1 MKIKKCKNILF
12 FLLAAVMFAAGAANA
27 AEIAATYT
35 NNTQSLKN
43 KLSKVETED
52 DEKMMEACK
61 EFETYMLE
69 QVYKQMEKTIM
80 RSDDSQGDYEKMFS
94 DMRIQQYAERA
105 TEQGG
110 IGLAQQLYE
119 SMKLQA
125 SAIPPAEVR
134 NNLQIVIDR
143 IAEKSKRTWTFR
155 GKKEVSDTVEH
166 VWTRFKQSGGGVTYE
181 INRDHPLVD
190 QIVAQCPEI
199 KSKLETLL
207 KSVERGLPLNQLYVD
222 LNNDEKIDNDVQAE
236 ESEIR
241 SMLGQMLSAM
251 SSSIVRKE
259 FLSKIEHTEPFCN
272 YPEIVKEFADKET

>member
-1 MKIKKCKNILF
+1 MDINLTNT
-12 FLLAAVMFAAGAANA
+12 NA

-125 SAIPPAEVR
+125 SAIPPAEV
-134 NNLQIVIDR
+134 ID
-143 IAEKSKRTWTFR
+143 KT
-155 GKKEVSDTVEH
+155 
-166 VWTRFKQSGGGVTYE
+166 
-181 INRDHPLVD
+181 
-190 QIVAQCPEI
+190 
-199 KSKLETLL
+199 
-207 KSVERGLPLNQLYVD
+207 
-222 LNNDEKIDNDVQAE
+222 
-236 ESEIR
+236 
-241 SMLGQMLSAM
+241 
-251 SSSIVRKE
+251 
-259 FLSKIEHTEPFCN
+259 
-272 YPEIVKEFADKET
+272 